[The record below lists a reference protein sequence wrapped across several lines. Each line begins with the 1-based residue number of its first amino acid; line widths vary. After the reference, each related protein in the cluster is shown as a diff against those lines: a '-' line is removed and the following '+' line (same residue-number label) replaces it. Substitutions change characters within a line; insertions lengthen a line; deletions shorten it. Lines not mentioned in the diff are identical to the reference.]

1 MAVELASANPCAAN
15 RLISVNTRRCAS
27 IANASSSSTAASRL
41 MSCAQSGAAV
51 ICSLAPQQQV
61 DQHRQYR
68 EKERRAQKL
77 RRAEDAHLRRQGF
90 DQRKSEAADGGLGEE
105 HRGGAENRQP
115 VGAAL
120 HDSERQEQRQSDAR
134 IVEKLHGRAP

>member
-1 MAVELASANPCAAN
+1 MAVELASANPWAAN

-41 MSCAQSGAAV
+41 MSCAQSGVAV
-51 ICSLAPQQQV
+51 ICSLAPQQEV

-68 EKERRAQKL
+68 EQKRRAQKL

-90 DQRKSEAADGGLGEE
+90 DQCKSEAADGELGDE
-105 HRGGAENRQP
+105 HRNGAENRQP

-120 HDSERQEQRQSDAR
+120 RDPKGQKQR
-134 IVEKLHGRAP
+134 